1 MLQSSLV
8 AWCYYLLGA
17 AGLMACFWWLTKGLQ
32 SSRLRRSLRVAVAIM
47 LVCPFSVGDGYAD
60 MAPAI
65 LMMAMETVFEGSE
78 AFLRVGPALF
88 GLTLLGVLLTLALD
102 QYLRLQRVKK
112 VAEEDLHRHRDEL
125 LAETE

>member
-1 MLQSSLV
+1 
-8 AWCYYLLGA
+8 
-17 AGLMACFWWLTKGLQ
+17 
-32 SSRLRRSLRVAVAIM
+32 M